1 MKNIGEIKSI
11 LRGQKDKLRKNYRVK
26 EIGIFGSYV
35 RGEQKEISDLDILV
49 EFDEPVSLLWLVK
62 VEIYLSELLG
72 IKVDLVP
79 KKDVR
84 PELKE
89 RILKE
94 AIYL

>member
-1 MKNIGEIKSI
+1 MKSVGEIKAI
-11 LRGQKDKLRKNYRVK
+11 LDV
-26 EIGIFGSYV
+26 
-35 RGEQKEISDLDILV
+35 LV

-62 VEIYLSELLG
+62 VENYLSELLG
-72 IKVDLVP
+72 VKVDLVP

-94 AIYL
+94 AVYL